1 MAAFAVSATS
11 PGSNK
16 MTSLFAAYSFILYI
30 FVSTLFM
37 ITDLS
42 PANAAELSKPAAA
55 QGEMSL
61 RETFRANTISTAQIA
76 QAPSEAQSEQHLVIF
91 FHGIRGRGDQF
102 ASIGRSWEK
111 SFANTSFAYPDA
123 PFPHRSRGRQWF
135 TVDDQVMRADRIQA
149 ARQAFDDLVT
159 DIVKREGFEGNLD
172 NVAFVAV
179 SQGAI
184 MALDAVAT
192 GRWKVGALVSFA
204 GMLPLAISSTSDT
217 RILLIHGQADR
228 TIPAAASVVASTQL
242 KSAGFDVTLRLFAD
256 LGHTISSAGAQEAS
270 EFLRN
275 HFDR

>member
-1 MAAFAVSATS
+1 MAAFAVPATS
-11 PGSNK
+11 PGPNK
-16 MTSLFAAYSFILYI
+16 MTSHFAAYSFIQYI
-30 FVSTLFM
+30 FVSILFM
-37 ITDLS
+37 ITGLL
-42 PANAAELSKPAAA
+42 PANAAELPKPAAA
-55 QGEMSL
+55 QGQMFV
-61 RETFRANTISTAQIA
+61 REAFRANVISTAQIA
-76 QAPSEAQSEQHLVIF
+76 QAPSEAQADQHLIIF

-111 SFANTSFAYPDA
+111 SFVNTSFAYPDA

-135 TVDDQVMRADRIQA
+135 TVDDQVMRPDRIQE

-159 DIVKREGFEGNLD
+159 DIVQREGFEGKLD

-204 GMLPLAISSTSDT
+204 GMLPLAISSSSNT

-228 TIPAAASVVASTQL
+228 TIPSAASVVASTQL
-242 KSAGFDVTLRLFAD
+242 KAAGFDVAVRLFPD
-256 LGHTISSAGAQEAS
+256 LGHTISSAGAHEAS
-270 EFLRN
+270 VFLRN
-275 HFDR
+275 HFNR